1 MHMMKKAGAVAA
13 LAMVC
18 LGATAEAKA
27 DSLDPAAHFEQYADP
42 MSVVAAV
49 RADFSA
55 AGGQRVRLSVYDSED
70 NFLEMAAI
78 KHQGDL
84 DDTGLAL
91 VRFYGLTPGDYAFV
105 AYLDENGDG
114 KLNRGPLGAP
124 KEPYAFSNGVVP
136 KLRRPKFDDA
146 KVNVAPGSVV
156 VMTLKD

>member
-1 MHMMKKAGAVAA
+1 MMIKAGVAA
-13 LAMVC
+13 ALTMVC
-18 LGATAEAKA
+18 LGAKAASKA
-27 DSLDPAAHFEQYADP
+27 DSLDPAAHFDEYADP

-49 RADFSA
+49 QTDFA
-55 AGGQRVRLSVYDSED
+55 AASGQRVRLSVYDSED

-84 DDTGLAL
+84 DEKGLAL
-91 VRFYGLTPGDYAFV
+91 VRFYGMKPGDYAFV

-124 KEPYAFSNGVVP
+124 REPYAFSNGVVP
-136 KLRRPKFDDA
+136 KLRRPKFDEA
-146 KVNVAPGSVV
+146 KVKVAPGSVV